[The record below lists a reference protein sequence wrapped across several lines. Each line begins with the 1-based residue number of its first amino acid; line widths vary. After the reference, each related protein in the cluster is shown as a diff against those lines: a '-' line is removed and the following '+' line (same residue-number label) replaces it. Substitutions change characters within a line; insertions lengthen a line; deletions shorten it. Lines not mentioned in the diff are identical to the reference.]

1 MNWLYIYFLIECEHK
16 VGVNANPR
24 VDTKLNTSTNLEVST
39 RPKEKKTY
47 LSSLTQLCLLPAAL
61 RGGGGRHLYRTSE
74 SSQGQGGRSP
84 LSTAER
90 RISIAQPPPLL
101 LKVKRRGRG
110 MRF

>member
-24 VDTKLNTSTNLEVST
+24 VDAKLNTSTNLEVST

-47 LSSLTQLCLLPAAL
+47 LSSLTQLCLLPTAL

-74 SSQGQGGRSP
+74 SPQGQGGTQSP
-84 LSTAER
+84 FDGGTPYLHRAATSP
-90 RISIAQPPPLL
+90 S
-101 LKVKRRGRG
+101 LKG
-110 MRF
+110 